1 MPTMFT
7 PAKYVELLSLQVNK
21 PYLPVASGEY
31 SVSTG
36 VMIVTS
42 FSIMVSIFKNI
53 LIHRLLLAYSGG

>member
-7 PAKYVELLSLQVNK
+7 PASYVELLSLQVNK

-31 SVSTG
+31 SVSTS

-42 FSIMVSIFKNI
+42 FFIMVSIFKNI
-53 LIHRLLLAYSGG
+53 FIHRLLLAYSGG